1 MSFFTSLIIVILA
14 TLIQGLMQLPAG
26 IFSIFYHRAL
36 GKKSQKNLP
45 ANTLFFVLG
54 TLVFNLTIITILCI
68 FIFSAYHYTKP
79 NYNLLSWIKTGILFA
94 ESVLSLFFYYRGK
107 GTTELFISRT
117 TAKSLKNEAE
127 KVKTRFDAF
136 VLGFMAGIPE
146 LFFTLPLYITVIVN
160 LINISVAW
168 RTAVMACFLIANI
181 LPLFSVCFSFRTGH
195 NLAEITKFRL
205 RIKPFIRVF
214 LCASYLLLAIFTLL
228 GAF

>member
-68 FIFSAYHYTKP
+68 FIFSAYHYTRL
-79 NYNLLSWIKTGILFA
+79 NYNLLSWILTGILFA
-94 ESVLSLFFYYRGK
+94 ESVLCLFFYYRGK

-117 TAKSLKNEAE
+117 AARSLKNEAE

-136 VLGFMAGIPE
+136 ALGFMAGVPE
-146 LFFTLPLYITVIVN
+146 LFFTLPLYIIVIVN

-168 RTAVMACFLIANI
+168 RTLIMACFLIANT
-181 LPLFSVCFSFRTGH
+181 LPLFSVCLSFRTGH
-195 NLAEITKFRL
+195 NLAEITRFRL
-205 RIKPFIRVF
+205 RAKPFVKIF
-214 LCASYLLLAIFTLL
+214 LCISYLLLAIFTLL